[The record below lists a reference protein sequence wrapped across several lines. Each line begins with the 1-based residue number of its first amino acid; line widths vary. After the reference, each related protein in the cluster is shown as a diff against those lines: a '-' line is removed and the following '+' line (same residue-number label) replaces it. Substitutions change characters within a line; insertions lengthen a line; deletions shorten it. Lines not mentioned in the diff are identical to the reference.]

1 MATAKYLD
9 REDSVGGRPQRPLT
23 PTQDAPN
30 SPVMPDPPLTPGEQQ
45 ALEAEQHQE
54 EERAGRVR
62 GGLPEIPHGDDR
74 MGARPPR
81 RGTRHPG

>member
-23 PTQDAPN
+23 PPQDAPD
-30 SPVMPDPPLTPGEQQ
+30 SPVMPDSPLTPGEQE

-54 EERAGRVR
+54 EKPGRVR
-62 GGLPEIPHGDDR
+62 GGLPGIPHGDDSI
-74 MGARPPR
+74 GARPPR
-81 RGTRHPG
+81 R